1 MEQSGNTP
9 GGRSRR
15 VPLGGLSQQFCPFP
29 EQNRQKTEKKAHRK
43 SIVVWALLSWT
54 SCFAVLVFR
63 QTACQVDDLLAIT
76 VECQHR
82 NLLQAR
88 WCTLYEGNVLDNM
101 ILKGVIIHV
110 DYNSAT
116 ISYITKCCH
125 PAIKK
130 GLYTV
135 LLDSTQWIQQ
145 NLPTIC
151 TVWVWVLRH
160 VADPS
165 AFAHSSTES
174 VALICDVI
182 LTSVRPCPA
191 ATTTCHAGYWY
202 RQQFNNTILLRICHA
217 LMICI

>member
-1 MEQSGNTP
+1 MG
-9 GGRSRR
+9 
-15 VPLGGLSQQFCPFP
+15 
-29 EQNRQKTEKKAHRK
+29 
-43 SIVVWALLSWT
+43 ALELDILFRC
-54 SCFAVLVFR
+54 SCFSADCLSGGWLISHNSWMPA
-63 QTACQVDDLLAIT
+63 QKPTTGTLMHILWGQC
-76 VECQHR
+76 
-82 NLLQAR
+82 AR
-88 WCTLYEGNVLDNM
+88 WHD
-101 ILKGVIIHV
+101 LKGVIIHVV